1 MIWKALLDS
10 PRAPLHTSWMPDA
23 ADPLSP
29 LLART
34 TAQFEPLFRSL
45 VRKYGLE
52 PVEYDELVQ
61 DVRIRLWQS
70 QGSSERISAVSTSYV
85 WRTAMAAAIDLLRR
99 RRTLR
104 ETTTAHGADV
114 TLLPDTRASAPD
126 RVAEHGDLVERV
138 AAVVEALPDARRVAV
153 RMHLAGYPREEI
165 GRILGWTDA
174 KARNL
179 ISRGLTEVRARL
191 TAQGIRPDEGAA

>member
-1 MIWKALLDS
+1 
-10 PRAPLHTSWMPDA
+10 MPDIP
-23 ADPLSP
+23 DPLSP
-29 LLART
+29 LLARH

-52 PVEYDELVQ
+52 AAEYDELVQ

-70 QGSSERISAVSTSYV
+70 QRSGERISSVSTSYV

-104 ETTTAHGADV
+104 ETTTSHGTDV
-114 TLLPDTRASAPD
+114 TLLPDARSSAPD

-138 AAVVEALPDARRVAV
+138 AAAVAELPDARRVAV

-165 GRILGWTDA
+165 GRILGWTEA
-174 KARNL
+174 KTRNL
-179 ISRGLTEVRARL
+179 IYRGLTDIRARL
-191 TAQGIRPDEGAA
+191 TAQGVRPDEGAA

>member
-1 MIWKALLDS
+1 
-10 PRAPLHTSWMPDA
+10 MPDIP
-23 ADPLSP
+23 DPLSP
-29 LLART
+29 LLARH

-52 PVEYDELVQ
+52 PAEHDELVQ
-61 DVRIRLWQS
+61 DVRIRLWQA
-70 QGSSERISAVSTSYV
+70 QGSSEQMSAVSTSYV

-104 ETTTAHGADV
+104 ETTMAHGADLN
-114 TLLPDTRASAPD
+114 LLPDARASAPD
-126 RVAEHGDLVERV
+126 RDAEHGELVAQV
-138 AAVVEALPDARRVAV
+138 AAAVAELPESRRVAV

-165 GRILGWTDA
+165 GRMLGWTDA

-179 ISRGLTEVRARL
+179 IYRGLTEVRARL
-191 TAQGIRPDEGAA
+191 SAQGIRPDEGAA